1 MIEVTLNEVLNS
13 IGAFRSLSEQK
24 IPAKAAFQIAR
35 LIRELDKENKTFD
48 ESRVKA
54 LQEYGERDENDEI
67 KTTPEG
73 NVILKPDKIE
83 EYNNKI
89 QELLDTQIQVNAE
102 KISLSLL
109 ENAEVSPVEILNL
122 EPFIE
127 E

>member
-24 IPAKAAFQIAR
+24 IPAKVAFQIAR

-54 LQEYGERDENDEI
+54 LQEYSERDENGEI
-67 KTTPEG
+67 KTSPEG
-73 NVILKPDKIE
+73 NVVLRQDKIE

-89 QELLDTQIQVNAE
+89 QELLDTQIQINAE

-109 ENAEVSPVEILNL
+109 ENLELSPVKMLNL
-122 EPFIE
+122 EPFISE
-127 E
+127 

>member
-24 IPAKAAFQIAR
+24 IPAKVAFQIAR

-54 LQEYGERDENDEI
+54 LQEYSERDENGEI
-67 KTTPEG
+67 KTSPEG
-73 NVILKPDKIE
+73 NVVLRQDKIE

-109 ENAEVSPVEILNL
+109 ENLELSPVEMLNL
-122 EPFIE
+122 EPFISE
-127 E
+127 

>member
-48 ESRVKA
+48 ESRVKT
-54 LQEYGERDENDEI
+54 LQECGERDEAGEI
-67 KTTPEG
+67 KITDEG
-73 NVILKPDKIE
+73 NAILQPNKIE
-83 EYNNKI
+83 EYNKKI
-89 QELLDTQIQVNAE
+89 QELLDTKIQINAE
-102 KISLSLL
+102 KINLSLL
-109 ENAEVSPVEILNL
+109 DNLELSPIEILNL
-122 EPFIE
+122 EPFLE

>member
-89 QELLDTQIQVNAE
+89 QELLDTQIQINAE

-109 ENAEVSPVEILNL
+109 ENAEVSPIEILNL